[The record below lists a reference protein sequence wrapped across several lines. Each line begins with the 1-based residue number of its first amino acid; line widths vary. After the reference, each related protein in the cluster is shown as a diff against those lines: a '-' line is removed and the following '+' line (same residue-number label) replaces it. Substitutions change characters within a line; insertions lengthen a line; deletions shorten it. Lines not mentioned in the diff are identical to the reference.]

1 VANFDTKLPVLGTR
15 LSAFPAG
22 PGKLIADS
30 GCLGCHSAEM
40 VRQQRLGE
48 KQWEAEVNKMVGW
61 GAPVPQEKRADLVD
75 YLVTNFGPD
84 NDRFVPVITRP
95 VGK

>member
-1 VANFDTKLPVLGTR
+1 
-15 LSAFPAG
+15 
-22 PGKLIADS
+22 
-30 GCLGCHSAEM
+30 M